1 MSLRS
6 SGMSSTLVMLVLV
19 LVLVLV
25 IVLAVL
31 VLMLAVLAVSPCS
44 NVSPH
49 ASAGSLDRFVAA
61 DCLLAHHTVTRSTRI
76 APAHL

>member
-31 VLMLAVLAVSPCS
+31 VLMLAVSPCS

-61 DCLLAHHTVTRSTRI
+61 DCLLAHHTVIRSTRI